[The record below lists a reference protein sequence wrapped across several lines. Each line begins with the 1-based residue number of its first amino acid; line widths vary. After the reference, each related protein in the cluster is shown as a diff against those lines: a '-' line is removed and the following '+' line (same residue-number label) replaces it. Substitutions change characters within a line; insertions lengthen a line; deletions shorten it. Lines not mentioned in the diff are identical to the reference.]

1 MTILFLAAAVLA
13 IAGAGTVQAADI
25 FTCSRL
31 GYAPYNARAELGYA
45 ARAITLRTTLGS
57 HLHTAA
63 PAAWGFA

>member
-1 MTILFLAAAVLA
+1 MTTLFLAAAALA

-25 FTCSRL
+25 FTCSGL
-31 GYAPYNARAELGYA
+31 GYAPHNASAELGYA
-45 ARAITLRTTLGS
+45 ARAITLRTKLGG